1 MRFLCARQAWHD
13 AFMTDLAAPDFAT
26 QAAGVGVQFSA
37 RGADNKI
44 VDHCERGFIQQA
56 IAILRERDVVAH
68 AWGMIAYAPQGV
80 ATMGDFSVMFGH
92 LRTAFF
98 SRLPPESELLKLRY
112 NPEFERILKLLI
124 KIAVIDAGAED
135 ARRGQK
141 DIIKVFR
148 RLTADL
154 AQLIS
159 VDHGE
164 YQGKTPEK
172 FCMFFSGVEDH
183 TEYSGKWHKWYRY
196 FKNACEDLP
205 RRSLGIVAAEV
216 NKRKK
221 PGEAMLT
228 PDIQHIQY
236 PPAADGQLINLPA
249 ADTDSQLIDE
259 LIMAI
264 KNCEHLGEAKQ
275 QARRV
280 VGTLGLRK

>member
-1 MRFLCARQAWHD
+1 MPLLCARQAWHD
-13 AFMTDLAAPDFAT
+13 AFDTDLAAPDFAT

-68 AWGMIAYAPQGV
+68 AWGMIAYATQGV

-172 FCMFFSGVEDH
+172 FCMFFSGIEDH
-183 TEYSGKWHKWYRY
+183 TEYTGKWHKWYKF
-196 FKNACEDLP
+196 FKSACDDLP
-205 RRSLGIVAAEV
+205 RRALGIVAAEV
-216 NKRKK
+216 NKRKN
-221 PGEAMLT
+221 PGDAMLMA
-228 PDIQHIQY
+228 DIQHIQD
-236 PPAADGQLINLPA
+236 A
-249 ADTDSQLIDE
+249 TDPGKQLIDE
-259 LIMAI
+259 IAAAM
-264 KNCEHLGEAKQ
+264 KNCESMMNARRE
-275 QARRV
+275 ARRV